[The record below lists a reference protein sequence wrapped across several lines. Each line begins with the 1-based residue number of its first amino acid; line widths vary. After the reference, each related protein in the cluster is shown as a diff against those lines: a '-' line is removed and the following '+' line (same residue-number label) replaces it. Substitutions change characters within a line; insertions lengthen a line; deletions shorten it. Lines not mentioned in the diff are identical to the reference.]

1 MNILDLIVDQRPDA
15 TAAAYLRRIL
25 TVREDEPAATALRRL
40 RAAPQGL
47 ACVQN
52 ETQADV
58 GIVSIEDLLNP
69 LVKVAPAEPPA
80 SGESLP
86 AKFA

>member
-1 MNILDLIVDQRPDA
+1 LDLIVDQRPDA

-58 GIVSIEDLLNP
+58 GIASIEDLLNP
-69 LVKVAPAEPPA
+69 LVKVAPAEPSA

>member
-1 MNILDLIVDQRPDA
+1 
-15 TAAAYLRRIL
+15 
-25 TVREDEPAATALRRL
+25 L

-52 ETQADV
+52 EVEADV

-69 LVKVAPAEPPA
+69 LVKVAPVEPIA
-80 SGESLP
+80 SVGNLP
-86 AKFA
+86 AKSA